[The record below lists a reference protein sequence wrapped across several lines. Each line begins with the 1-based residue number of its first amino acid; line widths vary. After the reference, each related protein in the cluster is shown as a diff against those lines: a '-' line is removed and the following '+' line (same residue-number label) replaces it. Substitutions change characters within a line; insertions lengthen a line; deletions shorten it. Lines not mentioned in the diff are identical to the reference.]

1 MPDSHFR
8 KGWSGLLFFSN
19 LFNVFIT
26 PVWFAVMLE
35 PIDYYVA
42 PLGLC
47 YLIDILF
54 WIDFYFQARC
64 YYYMQDGVL
73 VTNDL
78 QLWMKFREKY
88 AGHHH
93 TTTPPHHHT
102 TTPPHHHHTSLP
114 PYLRAARRP
123 PFSLH
128 APPPNHLATTHH
140 HPPHNHPPPTRY
152 NFKKAPITII
162 LEIWCALP
170 LEVAIFIPLFWGGRP
185 LYDWL
190 SVIRCLKVPHPLT
203 LLPNPLTKLPHP
215 LPQGP

>member
-1 MPDSHFR
+1 MKGYFGWLRRWFVPDSHFR

-88 AGHHH
+88 AGHHP
-93 TTTPPHHHT
+93 TTTSPHHHT
-102 TTPPHHHHTSLP
+102 TTPSHHHTITPSHHHTITGGGGYAEYADTRRHRTALHTATHGAGR
-114 PYLRAARRP
+114 LTRRP
-123 PFSLH
+123 VRVHWSGIGSRKGTG
-128 APPPNHLATTHH
+128 AGTA
-140 HPPHNHPPPTRY
+140 
-152 NFKKAPITII
+152 
-162 LEIWCALP
+162 CARL
-170 LEVAIFIPLFWGGRP
+170 
-185 LYDWL
+185 
-190 SVIRCLKVPHPLT
+190 
-203 LLPNPLTKLPHP
+203 
-215 LPQGP
+215 